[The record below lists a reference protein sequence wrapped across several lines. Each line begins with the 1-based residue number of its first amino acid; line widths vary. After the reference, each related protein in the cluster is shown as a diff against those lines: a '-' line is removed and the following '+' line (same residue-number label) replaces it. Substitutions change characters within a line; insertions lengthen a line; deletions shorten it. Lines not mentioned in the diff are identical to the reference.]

1 MKWATLSASTACFAQ
16 CSRKSNLG
24 ADAPKLGEMDQNVI
38 DELLPSVPILV
49 LD

>member
-1 MKWATLSASTACFAQ
+1 MGHFERLDRMLCPMLTKID
-16 CSRKSNLG
+16 LG